1 MEEDSG
7 CIDDWSEKGPRRGD
21 ADKHLVGDRVGIG
34 ERELPGRERLTR
46 FVEHGADG
54 IANDVSPVALP
65 QVAQGGVIEKRV
77 NGGEAGLFV
86 RSGHGA

>member
-1 MEEDSG
+1 
-7 CIDDWSEKGPRRGD
+7 
-21 ADKHLVGDRVGIG
+21 
-34 ERELPGRERLTR
+34 LTR